1 MTTKNSFGVVPLVLL
16 VLSLALPMALPA
28 AETPSAAD
36 QEYEAAVKAAS
47 QVLQRGP
54 TEAKLLDQAT
64 IKLPEGY
71 GFIPSREAGRYLR
84 AIGNV
89 LHADPVGLILPIGE
103 NRASWFVVVEWD
115 KAGYIKDDDA
125 KDWKADELLDSIKE
139 GTKAGNEERRS
150 RGIPELEVIGW
161 VETPKYD
168 AMSHQLVWSV
178 SSKHTGDTSSSNR
191 GINYNTYALGREGYF
206 SLNLVTDLNS
216 IEADKPA
223 ARTLLSGMNF
233 TGGKSYADF
242 NSSTDRVAEYG
253 LAALVAGV
261 AAKKLGLLAV
271 IAAFF
276 VKFAKIIA
284 VVGVAV
290 LVSLRKWW
298 KGREGG
304 GMPKT

>member
-1 MTTKNSFGVVPLVLL
+1 MTTKNSLGVGLL
-16 VLSLALPMALPA
+16 LLLLGLALPLALSA
-28 AETPSAAD
+28 AEAPSAAE
-36 QEYEAAVKAAS
+36 QEYDAAANAAS

-54 TEAKLLDQAT
+54 TEVKLLDQAT
-64 IKLPEGY
+64 LNLPAGY
-71 GFIPSREAGRYLR
+71 GFVPSKEAGRFLR
-84 AIGNV
+84 AMGNV
-89 LHADPVGLILPIGE
+89 LHADPVGMILPIGE
-103 NRASWFVVVEWD
+103 NRANWFVVVEWD

-125 KDWKADELLDSIKE
+125 KDWKADELLDSLKE
-139 GTKAGNEERRS
+139 GTTAGNEERRS
-150 RGIPELEVIGW
+150 RGIPELEIIGW
-161 VETPKYD
+161 VEAPKYD

-178 SSKHTGDTSSSNR
+178 SSKHVGDTSNSNR

-206 SLNLVTDLNS
+206 SLNLVTGLNT

-223 ARTLLSGMNF
+223 ARTLLAGMNF
-233 TGGKSYADF
+233 TDGKRYADF
-242 NSSTDRVAEYG
+242 NSSTDKVAEYG

-284 VVGVAV
+284 VASVAI
-290 LVSLRKWW
+290 LAGARKWW
-298 KGREGG
+298 KGRQDS